1 MKRALWVIGI
11 LLGIGLIAAVVGRQ
25 VYRCSEPE
33 EEEEKTE
40 DSEKEEEVKASSE
53 EGEVAQETKTISESE
68 NSDPR

>member
-1 MKRALWVIGI
+1 MRRALWIIGV

-40 DSEKEEEVKASSE
+40 DSEKEEEAKISSK
-53 EGEVAQETKTISESE
+53 EGEGPQETKVVSEGE

>member
-1 MKRALWVIGI
+1 MRRALWVIGI

-25 VYRCSEPE
+25 VCRRSEPE

-40 DSEKEEEVKASSE
+40 DSEKEEEAKVSSE